1 MRFALAPLSS
11 VLTGSASAA
20 ERFWGLGPV
29 GLGVVILIT
38 VILVVVVA
46 WLLHNTGRWD

>member
-1 MRFALAPLSS
+1 MSFALAPLSDL
-11 VLTGSASAA
+11 VRGPLSAA

-29 GLGVVILIT
+29 GLGVVIFIT
-38 VILVVVVA
+38 ILLVVVVA